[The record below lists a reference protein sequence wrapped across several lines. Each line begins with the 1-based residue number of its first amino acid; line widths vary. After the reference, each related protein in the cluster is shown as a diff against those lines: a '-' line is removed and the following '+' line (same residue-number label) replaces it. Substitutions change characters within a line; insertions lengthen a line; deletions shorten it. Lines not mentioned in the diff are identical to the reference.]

1 MHTDSVV
8 FLSCFLPLAV
18 LLYRLIPGRKP
29 RSFLLLGASLL
40 FYSFGGLA
48 GLAIL
53 LISAVAN
60 YLFAR
65 LIAKGCGGK
74 ILPTLAVVANLALL
88 ITYKY
93 LNFFLQDVLGL
104 PQAELSLAAPLGI
117 SFFTFKSI
125 SYLVDIYRKK
135 NDAGSFWQFLL
146 YISFFPQVMAGP
158 ITRFEDFCNA
168 LDQSDRSFDAFASG
182 LRRFVIGLSKK
193 LLLAAT
199 LGAAADRVFALS
211 GGELSTAL
219 AWVGAVSY
227 LLQIYFDFSGYSD
240 MAIGLGMAFGLTTPE
255 NFRYPYIAPTVGDFW
270 RRWHI
275 SLSGW
280 FRDYLYIP
288 LGGNRKGNVRAALN
302 KCIVFTLCGIW
313 HGSAWTFLVWGL
325 WHGLFSAL
333 ESLLPVKKWVKPVL
347 GRIVGHI
354 YTLLVVMLGF
364 VMFRAQSVG
373 QGMQIVCAMFA
384 GSPAIPAATVLLH
397 RILTGEYVFA
407 LLLGAALCLPI
418 VPWCK
423 ANTKINRFTEPISW
437 FFCAVLFVLCLLK
450 LASGGFAPFI
460 YAQF

>member
-1 MHTDSVV
+1 MGTDSVV

-18 LLYRLIPGRKP
+18 LLYRLIPGKRP
-29 RSFLLLGASLL
+29 RSILLLGASLL

-53 LISAVAN
+53 LVSAGVN

-65 LIAKGCGGK
+65 LIARGGK
-74 ILPTLAVVANLALL
+74 LLLSIAVAANLALL

-93 LNFFLQDVLGL
+93 LNFFLQDILGF
-104 PQAELSLAAPLGI
+104 QTELSLIAPLGI

-125 SYLVDIYRKK
+125 SYLIDIYRKK
-135 NDAGSFWQFLL
+135 TSHGSFWQFLL

-158 ITRFEDFCNA
+158 ITRFEDFQNA
-168 LDQSDRSFDAFASG
+168 LAQPDTSFDAFAQG

-193 LLLAAT
+193 LLLSAT
-199 LGAAADRVFALS
+199 LGAAADHIFALN
-211 GGELSTAL
+211 GGALSSSL
-219 AWVGAVSY
+219 AWVGGLSY

-240 MAIGLGMAFGLTTPE
+240 MAIGLGLAFGLTAPE

-275 SLSGW
+275 SLSSW

-288 LGGNRKGNVRAALN
+288 LGGNRKGKCRTALN
-302 KCIVFTLCGIW
+302 NVIVFTLCGIW

-325 WHGLFSAL
+325 WHGLFTAL
-333 ESLLPVKKWVKPVL
+333 ESLLPIKKWTSRIP

-364 VMFRAQSVG
+364 VMFRAQSVE
-373 QGMQIVCAMFA
+373 QGIRFIGAMFA
-384 GSPAIPAATVLLH
+384 YTPAIPSATVLLH
-397 RILTGEYVFA
+397 RIFTGEYVLA
-407 LLLGAALCLPI
+407 LLFGAVLCLPV
-418 VPWCK
+418 VPRCK
-423 ANTKINRFTEPISW
+423 ANAKLNRLAAPLSW
-437 FFCAVLFVLCLLK
+437 IFCGVLFVLCLLK